1 MNIGGPFLDDRK
13 RGQPKQWY
21 LSYFVPKLK
30 ADGSAELDGEGRPVV
45 KRVRPYYESK
55 AKAKADIERIR
66 EQHAVAGSA
75 QFLFSRDSASE
86 YEKAK
91 SIVGDASLVD
101 VARFWRRHHPEKPKA
116 KLSALKDLFL
126 ADLESRLGKERH
138 WSDRNSRLNKFLAAG
153 FADRLPE
160 TVERSEIMAYLR
172 DMPDAAPRTRR
183 NHKNALSEFFGWLVD
198 QQHTPSNP
206 AAGIKKRMLP
216 REEKK
221 EIRFLSLEEVE
232 RYLRAAER
240 FDPELVAHEVVQL
253 IAGVR
258 ADDEMADFRAEF
270 VLPATKEIV
279 IPASIAKTETREVIN
294 TVEPVFWEWWATY
307 GPKIGLLRPK
317 NYGPRWDRLRILAR
331 VGDPA
336 RADELAKLPIKH
348 LKRLPGLLAQAVNE
362 WPWNARRRTFC
373 TFHVALHQ
381 SADRTALI
389 MRHRGSPYT
398 LHNSYRGLGIT
409 PEQGKKY
416 FELRPAKRDKVI
428 LPERSRREPKPKLE
442 L

>member
-1 MNIGGPFLDDRK
+1 MTIGGPFFDETK
-13 RGQPKQWY
+13 RGQPKPWY
-21 LSYFVPKLK
+21 LSYFVAKLK
-30 ADGSAELDGEGRPVV
+30 PDGSAELNEEGKPLV

-55 AKAKADIERIR
+55 AKAKADIDRIR
-66 EQHAVAGSA
+66 EQHAVSGSA
-75 QFLFSRDSASE
+75 RFLFSRDSAAE

-91 SIVGDASLVD
+91 RIVGEASLID

-116 KLSALKDLFL
+116 KLSALKELFL
-126 ADLESRLGKERH
+126 ADLEMRLGKERH
-138 WSDRNSRLNKFLAAG
+138 WSDRSSRLNKFMAAG
-153 FADRLPE
+153 FAERYPE
-160 TVERSEIMAYLR
+160 TVERAEIMAYLR

-221 EIRFLSLEEVE
+221 EIRFLSLDEVE
-232 RYLRAAER
+232 HYLRAAER
-240 FDPELVAHEVVQL
+240 FDPDLVAHEVVQF

-270 VLPATKEIV
+270 VIPETKEIV
-279 IPASIAKTETREVIN
+279 IPAAVAKTEKREVIN
-294 TVEPVFWEWWATY
+294 TVEPVFWEWWAAY
-307 GPKIGLLRPK
+307 GPETGLLRPK

-331 VGDPA
+331 VRDDA
-336 RADELAKLPIKH
+336 RANELAALPIKH
-348 LKRLPGLLAQAVNE
+348 LKRLPGLLEGAIGG

-381 SADRTALI
+381 SADKTALI
-389 MRHRGSPYT
+389 MRHRGSAYT
-398 LHNSYRGLGIT
+398 LHNSYRGLGVT
-409 PEQGKKY
+409 QEQGRKY
-416 FELRPAKRDKVI
+416 FELKPRKVKDVI
-428 LPERSRREPKPKLE
+428 LPQRPLRGFLKAR
-442 L
+442 